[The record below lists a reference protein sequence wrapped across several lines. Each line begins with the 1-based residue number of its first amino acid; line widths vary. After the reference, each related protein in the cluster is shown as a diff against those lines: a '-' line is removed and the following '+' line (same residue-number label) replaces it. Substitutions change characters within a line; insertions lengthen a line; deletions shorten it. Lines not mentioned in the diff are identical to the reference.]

1 MPDRTS
7 SSLRLN
13 TDSTRPR
20 TAATSS
26 FGALVHEGLAKHVT
40 NVLQT
45 FGLTA
50 AGAEELLKGQAP
62 SSMVDQRNAFFIQR
76 AKEIESR
83 MLSSITSISKTRHD
97 MLKGIIDNMK

>member
-26 FGALVHEGLAKHVT
+26 FGALAHEGLTTHVK

-45 FGLTA
+45 FGLSAT
-50 AGAEELLKGQAP
+50 GAEELLKGVTP
-62 SSMVDQRNAFFIQR
+62 SNTVDQRNAFFIQR
-76 AKEIESR
+76 ATQLESR
-83 MLSSITSISKTRHD
+83 KFQIISDAAKARHD
-97 MLKGIIDNMK
+97 ITMSAIHNTR